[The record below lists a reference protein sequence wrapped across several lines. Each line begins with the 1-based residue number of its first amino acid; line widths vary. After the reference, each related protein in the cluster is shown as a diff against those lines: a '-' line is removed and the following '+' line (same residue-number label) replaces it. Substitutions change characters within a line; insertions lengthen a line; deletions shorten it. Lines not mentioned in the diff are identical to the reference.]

1 MMNKLKFLSNY
12 MIKMQSIS
20 LLRISACRFSD
31 IFKDKEQ
38 AHEKV
43 FINKEESNYCLF
55 FNIKKF

>member
-1 MMNKLKFLSNY
+1 MLNKLTLVSNY
-12 MIKMQSIS
+12 MIRMQSKS
-20 LLRISACRFSD
+20 LLKTSACGFSD

-43 FINKEESNYCLF
+43 FINKEESKYCLF